1 MILSEFMFLPPL
13 TVPTAN
19 LVVPTVDLAILG
31 SSRLAYYGLFSEFLI
46 LSWILREV
54 AVGFNLF
61 KAYFFILFCFF
72 EVKDRKKM

>member
-13 TVPTAN
+13 TVPTAD

-31 SSRLAYYGLFSEFLI
+31 SSRLAYYGLFSGFLI

-54 AVGFNLF
+54 LSVSIFLERIF
-61 KAYFFILFCFF
+61 YFILFF
-72 EVKDRKKM
+72 

>member
-13 TVPTAN
+13 TVPTAD

-31 SSRLAYYGLFSEFLI
+31 SSRLAYYGLFNGFLI

-54 AVGFNLF
+54 AVGSIFSKRIF
-61 KAYFFILFCFF
+61 YFILFF
-72 EVKDRKKM
+72 

>member
-13 TVPTAN
+13 TVPTAD

-31 SSRLAYYGLFSEFLI
+31 SSRLAYYGLFSGFLI

-54 AVGFNLF
+54 AIGSIFSKRIF
-61 KAYFFILFCFF
+61 YFILFF
-72 EVKDRKKM
+72 